1 LVSETGIPFHIQ
13 RSFKMKKLIAVLMLA
28 SFAGV
33 ALPVAAQAP
42 ATPAPAA
49 TAPAAAD
56 KPAKSS
62 KKQSGHPAASHP
74 GKAGPPAF
82 LFWRGYN
89 RGNA

>member
-1 LVSETGIPFHIQ
+1 LVSVTGIPFHIQ

-33 ALPVAAQAP
+33 ALPVAAQTP

-49 TAPAAAD
+49 DKAAPMD

-62 KKQSGHPAASHP
+62 KKQNKKHKKEA
-74 GKAGPPAF
+74 KAKAEPK
-82 LFWRGYN
+82 N
-89 RGNA
+89 

>member
-1 LVSETGIPFHIQ
+1 VSVTGIPFHIQ

-33 ALPVAAQAP
+33 ALPVAAQTP

-62 KKQSGHPAASHP
+62 KKQNKKHKKES
-74 GKAGPPAF
+74 KAKTEPK
-82 LFWRGYN
+82 N
-89 RGNA
+89 